1 LSSGRSAPATGC
13 RPAHVPI
20 DLAHL
25 PDDPARRVLLARV
38 SARVSPAPPVVL
50 ALDAS
55 TYRGS
60 VAVLRDGRVL
70 AERATAMRGADEERL
85 MPAVAAALA
94 EAQVPPAALAAI
106 ACGGGPGS
114 FTSLRIAGAIAKG
127 LATATG
133 APVLAVPSL
142 ALVAVAGT
150 VAGTLAGAAAGGAG
164 VALPVTVLA
173 TMDAMRGDRY
183 AALVGL
189 AVGAAGHLAVT
200 GYRYVGVVPADSV
213 PALAR
218 TEGADG
224 TVDAGECAPA
234 AAGVAALGLALPD
247 GRRLGPAAG
256 LAVEAV
262 ALDAWEPDY
271 GRKAEAQVKWEA
283 AHGRALPGAA

>member
-1 LSSGRSAPATGC
+1 M
-13 RPAHVPI
+13 
-20 DLAHL
+20 
-25 PDDPARRVLLARV
+25 
-38 SARVSPAPPVVL
+38 SPAPPVVL

-60 VAVLRDGRVL
+60 VAVLRDGRLL

-94 EAQVPPAALAAI
+94 EAQAPPAVVAAI

-150 VAGTLAGAAAGGAG
+150 VAGAAARGADG
-164 VALPVTVLA
+164 ALPVTVLA

-183 AALVGL
+183 AALVAL
-189 AVGAAGHLAVT
+189 ALDAAGQPAVT
-200 GYRYVGVVPADSV
+200 GYRYLGVVPADSV